1 MDYTQFS
8 PVAESS
14 DNKVPFITGG
24 DTAGDVKFRNMRKK
38 ADVYISCKKLKA
50 HKVPKRPTVV
60 RLSGTD
66 EDGTKVSTFMNST
79 KWENLQQHM

>member
-14 DNKVPFITGG
+14 NNQAPSITGG
-24 DTAGDVKFRNMRKK
+24 NTTGEVKFRNMRKK
-38 ADVYISCKKLKA
+38 ADVYISCKKLQA

-79 KWENLQQHM
+79 KWESMQQM